1 MARPKSVTQIKNS
14 LLSPSLTSH
23 FEVEIPVPANLR
35 RVLGT
40 NQEQL
45 NLLCSEASLPGSSLA
60 TTEIQNTF
68 HGVTERHAYRRIYDD
83 RIDLTFYVDADN
95 YTPIRFFENWIS
107 YIVGET
113 NRNQLMNTNYSYR
126 SQYPD
131 EYIAN
136 QGLKVRKFERDYGRN
151 IEYEFVR
158 AYPLAIT
165 SMPVTYEGSSLM
177 TCNVSMT
184 YIRYIARPLQT
195 PPITTPTT
203 PTEQA
208 TLNIGGILAN
218 AAASLVNSVVDKAT
232 GNDALGD
239 LAGAAAGTVA
249 GTALGIAVYQ
259 VPGESFMRDS
269 ATGEPI

>member
-23 FEVEIPVPANLR
+23 FEVEIPVPTNLR
-35 RVLGT
+35 SIVGT

-60 TTEIQNTF
+60 TTEIQNDF

-83 RIDLTFYVDADN
+83 RIDLTFYVDSGN

-113 NRNQLMNTNYSYR
+113 NRDNLMNTNYSYR

-136 QGLKVRKFERDYGRN
+136 QGLKVRKFERDYGRS

-184 YIRYIARPLQT
+184 YIRYVARPLNT
-195 PPITTPTT
+195 PPITVPTPL
-203 PTEQA
+203 QA
-208 TLNIGGILAN
+208 AGFNIGGFLGGIAAN
-218 AAASLVNSVVDKAT
+218 LVDTVVDKAT
-232 GNDALGD
+232 GSD
-239 LAGAAAGTVA
+239 LAGDIAGNIVGTNVA
-249 GTALGIAVYQ
+249 NAINN
-259 VPGESFMRDS
+259 R
-269 ATGEPI
+269 

>member
-23 FEVEIPVPANLR
+23 FEVEIPVPSNLR
-35 RVLGT
+35 RLLGT

-184 YIRYIARPLQT
+184 YIRYIARPLHT
-195 PPITTPTT
+195 PPITVPT

-218 AAASLVNSVVDKAT
+218 AAASLVNNVVDKAT
-232 GNDALGD
+232 GSDLLGD
-239 LAGAAAGTVA
+239 IAGAVTQQQLQ
-249 GTALGIAVYQ
+249 LGIAV
-259 VPGESFMRDS
+259 VSGPDGVMRNA
-269 ATGEPI
+269 ATGEPV

>member
-1 MARPKSVTQIKNS
+1 MARPKSVTQIKNT

-23 FEVEIPVPANLR
+23 FEVEIPVPTNLR
-35 RVLGT
+35 SILGS

-45 NLLCSEASLPGSSLA
+45 NLQCSEASLPGSSLA
-60 TTEIQNTF
+60 TSEINNSF

-113 NRNQLMNTNYSYR
+113 NRDDMMNTNYYYI
-126 SQYPD
+126 SQYAD
-131 EYIAN
+131 EYCAN
-136 QGLKVRKFERDYGRN
+136 QGFTVRKFERDYGRS

-165 SMPVTYEGSSLM
+165 SMPVTYEGSSLL

-184 YIRYIARPLQT
+184 YIRYIARPIHSS
-195 PPITTPTT
+195 PITVPTPGQ
-203 PTEQA
+203 QA
-208 TLNIGGILAN
+208 GFNVSGILGN
-218 AAASLVNSVVDKAT
+218 AAASLVDSVVDRST
-232 GNDALGD
+232 GSDTLGNI
-239 LAGAAAGTVA
+239 AGAVA
-249 GTALGIAVYQ
+249 GQFVSNTFANEGL
-259 VPGESFMRDS
+259 
-269 ATGEPI
+269 

>member
-1 MARPKSVTQIKNS
+1 MARPKSVTQIKNT

-23 FEVEIPVPANLR
+23 FEVEIPVPTNLR
-35 RVLGT
+35 GILGT

-45 NLLCSEASLPGSSLA
+45 NLQCSEASLPGSSLA
-60 TTEIQNTF
+60 TTEINNSF

-113 NRNQLMNTNYSYR
+113 NRDQLMNTNYSYR

-136 QGLKVRKFERDYGRN
+136 QGLKVRKFERDYGRS

-184 YIRYIARPLQT
+184 YIRYVARPLNT
-195 PPITTPTT
+195 PPITIPTPL
-203 PTEQA
+203 QA
-208 TLNIGGILAN
+208 AGFNIGGFLAN
-218 AAASLVNSVVDKAT
+218 TAANLVDSAVTNIT
-232 GNDALGD
+232 GSD
-239 LAGAAAGTVA
+239 VA
-249 GTALGIAVYQ
+249 GDVAGDIVFEKTIDLIPPVTI
-259 VPGESFMRDS
+259 P
-269 ATGEPI
+269 

>member
-1 MARPKSVTQIKNS
+1 MARPKSVTQIKNT

-23 FEVEIPVPANLR
+23 FEVEIPVPTNLR
-35 RVLGT
+35 GILGT

-45 NLLCSEASLPGSSLA
+45 NLQCSEASLPGSSLA
-60 TTEIQNTF
+60 TTEINNSF

-136 QGLKVRKFERDYGRN
+136 QGLKVRKFERDYSRS

-184 YIRYIARPLQT
+184 YIRYVARPLNT
-195 PPITTPTT
+195 PPITIPTPGQ
-203 PTEQA
+203 QA
-208 TLNIGGILAN
+208 GFNIGGFLGGIAAN
-218 AAASLVNSVVDKAT
+218 LVDSVVDKAT

-239 LAGAAAGTVA
+239 LAGNIVGTNVA
-249 GTALGIAVYQ
+249 NAINN
-259 VPGESFMRDS
+259 
-269 ATGEPI
+269 

>member
-23 FEVEIPVPANLR
+23 FEVEIPVPTNLR
-35 RVLGT
+35 STLGT

-60 TTEIQNTF
+60 TTEIQNSF

-83 RIDLTFYVDADN
+83 RIDLTFYVDSGN

-113 NRNQLMNTNYSYR
+113 NRDQLMNTNYYYR

-136 QGLKVRKFERDYGRN
+136 QGLKVRKFERDYSRS

-184 YIRYIARPLQT
+184 YIRYIARPLNT
-195 PPITTPTT
+195 PPITIPTPL
-203 PTEQA
+203 QA
-208 TLNIGGILAN
+208 AGFNIGGFLAN
-218 AAASLVNSVVDKAT
+218 AAANLVDSAVTKVT
-232 GNDALGD
+232 GSD
-239 LAGAAAGTVA
+239 VA
-249 GTALGIAVYQ
+249 GDVAGDIVYAETIDLI
-259 VPGESFMRDS
+259 PPAFAER
-269 ATGEPI
+269 

>member
-1 MARPKSVTQIKNS
+1 MARPKSVTQIKNT

-23 FEVEIPVPANLR
+23 FEVEIPVPTNLR
-35 RVLGT
+35 GILGT

-45 NLLCSEASLPGSSLA
+45 NLQCSEASLPGSSLA
-60 TTEIQNTF
+60 TTEIQNDF

-83 RIDLTFYVDADN
+83 RIDLTFYVDSGN

-113 NRNQLMNTNYSYR
+113 NRDNLMNTNYSYR

-136 QGLKVRKFERDYGRN
+136 QGLKVRKFERDYGRS

-184 YIRYIARPLQT
+184 YIRYVARPLNT
-195 PPITTPTT
+195 PPITVPTPGQ
-203 PTEQA
+203 QA
-208 TLNIGGILAN
+208 SLNIGGILAG
-218 AAASLVNSVVDKAT
+218 AAASLVNNVVDKAT
-232 GNDALGD
+232 GSNFAGD
-239 LAGAAAGTVA
+239 VVGAAAGAATGA
-249 GTALGIAVYQ
+249 ALGVAVFQ
-259 VPGESFMRDS
+259 RPGESFMRDA